1 MIRGEKI
8 NLRALEIYD
17 AELFLAWENADD
29 AREHSG
35 FYQPVSAFLAE
46 QFIAHSN
53 RPVQEVG
60 QLRLVIESMEKTQM
74 GLMDIYDIDFLQ
86 RRAALGI
93 YIAPDFRQKGFAT
106 QAIQL
111 MTTYA
116 FETLNLELLYA
127 DIRSHHE
134 SSLNAFIHAGF
145 GKEVL
150 LPEWQLDKGTRHNIY
165 RLFRSFAD

>member
-8 NLRALEIYD
+8 NLRALEIAD
-17 AELFLAWENADD
+17 ADLFLAWENADD

-35 FYQPVSAFLAE
+35 FYQPVSAYLAE

-60 QLRLVIESMEKTQM
+60 QLRLVIESLDRQEM
-74 GLMDIYDIDFLQ
+74 GLMDIYDIDFPQ

-93 YIAPDFRQKGFAT
+93 YLAPEFRQKGFAME
-106 QAIQL
+106 AIQL

-116 FETLNLELLYA
+116 FDTLNLELLYA
-127 DIRSHHE
+127 DIRKRHE
-134 SSLNAFIHAGF
+134 QSLKAFTNAGF
-145 GKEVL
+145 GQEVL
-150 LPEWQLDKGTRHNIY
+150 LPGWQLDKGKRHDVY
-165 RLFRSFAD
+165 RLFRIATL

>member
-8 NLRALEIYD
+8 NLRALELAD
-17 AELFLAWENADD
+17 ADLFLKWENADD

-35 FYQPVSAFLAE
+35 FYQPVSAYLAE

-60 QLRLVIESMEKTQM
+60 QLRLVIESHDKQAM

-93 YIAPDFRQKGFAT
+93 YLASEFRQKGFAIE
-106 QAIQL
+106 AIQL

-127 DIRSHHE
+127 DIRAQHE
-134 SSLNAFIHAGF
+134 ASLKAFAHAGF
-145 GKEVL
+145 AQGVL
-150 LPEWQLDKGTRHNIY
+150 LPGWQIDKGKRHDIY
-165 RLFRSFAD
+165 RLFRSFTH